1 MYIRIIGFFFCAL
14 FFLGCKNAEDYF
26 SEGLEL
32 SSTGYVR
39 EAIFKFDNAI
49 HENPYQKDAYLQ
61 MGICYN
67 FLNQEDSAIRTYQK
81 LLLLY
86 PENTA
91 ANYYSG
97 VAKYKQ
103 QKYRDAVLFFNKAL
117 DSRGGFNATDSN
129 SIQALIDL
137 YKDNFESE
145 NAEMDIPTREILY
158 DRAMANF
165 KSGNFQHARNDFS
178 NCIIQNYNPGTCY
191 YMIGLCRLARK
202 EVKFAREAFFRA
214 SNYGDSL
221 ALKKLSFLEN
231 SYSGGRYPVRKK
243 A

>member
-1 MYIRIIGFFFCAL
+1 M
-14 FFLGCKNAEDYF
+14 GCKNAEDYL
-26 SEGLEL
+26 SEGLDL

-39 EAIFKFDNAI
+39 EAIVKFDYAI

-61 MGICYN
+61 MGICYTY
-67 FLNQEDSAIRTYQK
+67 LNQEDSAIRTYQK
-81 LLLLY
+81 LLSLY

-91 ANYYSG
+91 ANYYYG
-97 VAKYKQ
+97 VAKFKQ
-103 QKYRDAVLFFNKAL
+103 QKYNEAVLYFNKAL
-117 DSRGGFNATDSN
+117 DSKGGFNATDTN
-129 SIQALIDL
+129 SIQTLIDL

-158 DRAMANF
+158 DRAMANY
-165 KSGNFQHARNDFS
+165 KSGNFQHARIDFA

-202 EVKFAREAFFRA
+202 EIKYAREAFFRA

-221 ALKKLSFLEN
+221 AVKKLSFLEG
-231 SYSGGRYPVRKK
+231 SYQGTRYPVRKK

>member
-1 MYIRIIGFFFCAL
+1 MYNRLIGFFICAL

-39 EAIFKFDNAI
+39 EAISKFDHAI
-49 HENPYQKDAYLQ
+49 QENPYQKDAYLQ
-61 MGICYN
+61 MGICYTY
-67 FLNQEDSAIRTYQK
+67 LNQEDSAIRTYRK

-97 VAKYKQ
+97 VARYKQ
-103 QKYRDAVLFFNKAL
+103 QKFREAVLFFNKAL
-117 DSRGGFNATDSN
+117 DSKGGFNATDTN
-129 SIQALIDL
+129 SIQTLIDL

-158 DRAMANF
+158 DRAMANY
-165 KSGNFQHARNDFS
+165 KSGNFQYARNDFS
-178 NCIIQNYNPGTCY
+178 DCIIQNFNPGTCY
-191 YMIGLCRLARK
+191 YMIGMCRLARK
-202 EVKFAREAFFRA
+202 EIKYAREAFFHA

-221 ALKKLSFLEN
+221 ALKKLSFLESSN
-231 SYSGGRYPVRKK
+231 QGGHYPIRKK

>member
-1 MYIRIIGFFFCAL
+1 MYNRLIGFFICAL

-39 EAIFKFDNAI
+39 EAISKFNHAI
-49 HENPYQKDAYLQ
+49 QENPYQKDAYLQ
-61 MGICYN
+61 MGICYTY
-67 FLNQEDSAIRTYQK
+67 LNQEDSAIRTYQK
-81 LLLLY
+81 LLSLY

-97 VAKYKQ
+97 VAKYKL
-103 QKYRDAVLFFNKAL
+103 QKFREAVLYFNKAL
-117 DSRGGFNATDSN
+117 DSKGGFNATDTN
-129 SIQALIDL
+129 SIQTLIDL

-158 DRAMANF
+158 DRAMANY
-165 KSGNFQHARNDFS
+165 KSGNFQYARNDFS
-178 NCIIQNYNPGTCY
+178 DCIIQNFNPGTCY
-191 YMIGLCRLARK
+191 YMIGMCRLARK
-202 EVKFAREAFFRA
+202 EIKYAREAFFHA

-231 SYSGGRYPVRKK
+231 SNQGGHYPIRKK